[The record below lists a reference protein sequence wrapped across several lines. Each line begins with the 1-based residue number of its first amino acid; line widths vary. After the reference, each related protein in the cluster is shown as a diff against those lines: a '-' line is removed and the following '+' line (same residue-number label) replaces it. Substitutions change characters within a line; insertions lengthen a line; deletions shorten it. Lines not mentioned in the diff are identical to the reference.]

1 MMTEPSQEPDIPTEL
16 VKSMFLSLLP
26 FFIKSLL
33 IC

>member
-16 VKSMFLSLLP
+16 VKSMLLSLLP
-26 FFIKSLL
+26 FFKSLL